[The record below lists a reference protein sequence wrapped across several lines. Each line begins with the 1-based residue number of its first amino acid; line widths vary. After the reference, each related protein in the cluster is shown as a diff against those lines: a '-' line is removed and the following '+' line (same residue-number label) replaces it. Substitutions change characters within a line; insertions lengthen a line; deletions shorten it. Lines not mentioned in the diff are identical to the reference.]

1 MKKAIAAI
9 SIAVIGSLACPV
21 LLTAAEE
28 KEEIVQM
35 SSLPAAVQTAIKDK
49 AGSNEIVK
57 IEKKTE
63 EGKTVYEAV
72 VNKKGKE
79 WSIEVDANGK
89 FLKQYEE
96 SKEKEEKG
104 EKYYQNAPG
113 LERYIAPEP
122 IASHRFANEKN
133 FCRHRDFTRD
143 GRKRIGG
150 ARYREDRPDHRAKGQ
165 AQ

>member
-1 MKKAIAAI
+1 MRKTIVAI
-9 SIAVIGSLACPV
+9 SIAIIGSLACPV
-21 LLTAAEE
+21 FLTAAEE
-28 KEEIVQM
+28 NEQTVKM
-35 SSLPAAVQTAIKDK
+35 TDLPAAVQTTIKDK

-104 EKYYQNAPG
+104 EKY
-113 LERYIAPEP
+113 
-122 IASHRFANEKN
+122 
-133 FCRHRDFTRD
+133 
-143 GRKRIGG
+143 
-150 ARYREDRPDHRAKGQ
+150 
-165 AQ
+165 

>member
-1 MKKAIAAI
+1 MNAALRANTKNRGVHAPLNPNEKIQKHMKYIVPV
-9 SIAVIGSLACPV
+9 IAVATV
-21 LLTAAEE
+21 LTLGAWTPLSAQEE

-35 SSLPAAVQTAIKDK
+35 SSLPEAVQKTIKDK
-49 AGSNEIVK
+49 AGTNEIEK

-63 EGKTVYEAV
+63 KGETVFEAV

-104 EKYYQNAPG
+104 EKY
-113 LERYIAPEP
+113 
-122 IASHRFANEKN
+122 
-133 FCRHRDFTRD
+133 
-143 GRKRIGG
+143 
-150 ARYREDRPDHRAKGQ
+150 
-165 AQ
+165 

>member
-1 MKKAIAAI
+1 MKHIVPV
-9 SIAVIGSLACPV
+9 IAVAAV
-21 LLTAAEE
+21 LTLGVWTPLSAEE
-28 KEEIVQM
+28 ENEQTVKM
-35 SSLPAAVQTAIKDK
+35 SDLPATVQTTIKDK

-63 EGKTVYEAV
+63 KGETVYEAV

-104 EKYYQNAPG
+104 EKY
-113 LERYIAPEP
+113 
-122 IASHRFANEKN
+122 
-133 FCRHRDFTRD
+133 
-143 GRKRIGG
+143 
-150 ARYREDRPDHRAKGQ
+150 
-165 AQ
+165 

>member
-1 MKKAIAAI
+1 MKYIVPV
-9 SIAVIGSLACPV
+9 IAVASV
-21 LLTAAEE
+21 LTLGAWTTVSAEE
-28 KEEIVQM
+28 ENEQTVKM
-35 SSLPAAVQTAIKDK
+35 SDLPAAVQTTIKDK

-89 FLKQYEE
+89 FLKEYQE

-104 EKYYQNAPG
+104 EKY
-113 LERYIAPEP
+113 
-122 IASHRFANEKN
+122 
-133 FCRHRDFTRD
+133 
-143 GRKRIGG
+143 
-150 ARYREDRPDHRAKGQ
+150 
-165 AQ
+165 